1 MSLLLLPGAI
11 VRYSSCWK
19 ELHCM
24 ISALS
29 LGLHVADRNEYCIQ
43 QNEYFWMKVF
53 VCSQLNY

>member
-11 VRYSSCWK
+11 VSYSSCYK

-24 ISALS
+24 IFALS
-29 LGLHVADRNEYCIQ
+29 LGLHVTDGKEYSIQ

-53 VCSQLNY
+53 VCSQLTY